1 MRLTNPEQLLNF
13 FNTNG
18 RRADL
23 INALTVYMSILYED
37 FESGLYTWG
46 AFPKS
51 IGQFHFYERA
61 IELSKGTFNKID
73 KYKFVKSM
81 LDNNPNYKKLFY
93 DLDKSNLEA
102 LETPDSK
109 KFLKTVDSGIEDR
122 SRHYTSTLLK
132 LGFIYSNRFLTP
144 AGRLFI
150 DDSKEQRN
158 EFENIIPID
167 KVNLVLLRQSLKIR
181 VYNKDYT
188 YYYSPA
194 MLLMYLLTRHERLDV
209 NSTFKLLNTLT
220 PYHPVDISEID
231 NVVAVNRIEEFIKE
245 YDNNFINIKLLE
257 NATMSREEFTKTFTN
272 RKSGKDVDVYYEFY
286 KTLYEFVQ
294 NPTHESFDQLS
305 KIFEDEQKKKIL
317 NNNFGKGNN
326 FLNFKV
332 ENFQEFINQNLESGF
347 LNKESFNNNFYYLF
361 KLSKRINN
369 LKENKDTLKRLLR
382 ATGIFEIKNN
392 IIKFAHRD
400 IWIEYLKDVDFNKLV
415 FNSDTSS
422 DGKFYETNN
431 DSPFFKIHNLND
443 IFNISENN
451 MKNSLNSVMNI
462 YKLSTLKQLKE
473 NMVNTNNESFKNFIK
488 TNFPLEK
495 TLKLLEMFSDR
506 TNDKKIKGIVVSDA
520 GIPTIYEYM
529 IGIAWYHISNKEYDV
544 FSSFNLTMN
553 ANFLP
558 ETHAGG
564 GAGDIVVKYDDITL
578 MLEVTLMNK
587 NAQKRGEWEPVLR
600 HATNLTIDEHPKK
613 VRTLF
618 IADELDENTI
628 NIWRAVASVP
638 MKSTTGNDK
647 YADNVIIM
655 PFTTAEIITLMERKI
670 DENKIFKLIDSSY
683 SQLKSNFNSNWRN
696 DIINNF

>member
-23 INALTVYMSILYED
+23 INGLTVYMSILYED

-61 IELSKGTFNKID
+61 IELSKGTFNKVD

-81 LDNNPNYKKLFY
+81 LDKNPNYEELFY
-93 DLDKSNLEA
+93 DLDKSSLEA
-102 LETPDSK
+102 LGTSDSK
-109 KFLKTVDSGIEDR
+109 KFLKTIDSGIEDR

-220 PYHPVDISEID
+220 PYHPVNISEID

-257 NATMSREEFTKTFTN
+257 NDIMSHEEFAKTFTN
-272 RKSGKDVDVYYEFY
+272 RKSSKDVDVYYEFY
-286 KTLYEFVQ
+286 KALYEFVQ
-294 NPTHESFDQLS
+294 NPTHESFNQLS
-305 KIFEDEQKKKIL
+305 EIFEDKQKKKIL

-400 IWIEYLKDVDFNKLV
+400 IWIEYLKDVDFTKLV

-431 DSPFFKIHNLND
+431 DSPFFKIHNLNE

-451 MKNSLNSVMNI
+451 IKNSLNSIMNI
-462 YKLSTLKQLKE
+462 YKISTLQQLKE
-473 NMVNTNNESFKNFIK
+473 NMVNTNNETFKKFIN

-495 TLKLLEMFSDR
+495 TLELLEMFSDR
-506 TNDKKIKGIVVSDA
+506 TNDKKIKDIVGSDA

-564 GAGDIVVKYDDITL
+564 GAGDIVVKYDDNTL

-655 PFTTAEIITLMERKI
+655 PFTTAEVITLMERKI

>member
-23 INALTVYMSILYED
+23 INGLTVYMSILYED

-81 LDNNPNYKKLFY
+81 LDKNPNYKELFY
-93 DLDKSNLEA
+93 DLDKSSLEA
-102 LETPDSK
+102 LGTPDSK

-132 LGFIYSNRFLTP
+132 LGFIYSNRLLTP

-231 NVVAVNRIEEFIKE
+231 NIVAVNRIEEFIKE
-245 YDNNFINIKLLE
+245 YDNNFINIKLPE
-257 NATMSREEFTKTFTN
+257 NATMGREEFTKTFTN
-272 RKSGKDVDVYYEFY
+272 RKSSKDVDVYYEFY
-286 KTLYEFVQ
+286 KTLYEFVH

-305 KIFEDEQKKKIL
+305 EIFEDEQKKKIL

-332 ENFQEFINQNLESGF
+332 ENFHEFINQNLESGF

-431 DSPFFKIHNLND
+431 DSPFFKVHNLND

-462 YKLSTLKQLKE
+462 YKLSTLQQLKE
-473 NMVNTNNESFKNFIK
+473 NMINTNNETFKKFIK

-495 TLKLLEMFSDR
+495 TLRLLEMFSDR
-506 TNDKKIKGIVVSDA
+506 TNDKKIKDIVGSDA

-529 IGIAWYHISNKEYDV
+529 IGIAWYHISKKEYDV

-564 GAGDIVVKYDDITL
+564 GAGDIVVKYDDNTL

-655 PFTTAEIITLMERKI
+655 PFTTAEIITLMNKNI